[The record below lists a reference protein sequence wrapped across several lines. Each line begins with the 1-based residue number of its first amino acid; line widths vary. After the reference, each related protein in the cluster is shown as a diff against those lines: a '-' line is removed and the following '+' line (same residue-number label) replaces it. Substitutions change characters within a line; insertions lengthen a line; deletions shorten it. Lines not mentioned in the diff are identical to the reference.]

1 LLVLCS
7 NYQKM
12 KIIVRKDGE
21 WYIAEVQWKE
31 NVYAFWYTEEEAV
44 KELNNVVD
52 MMLDYYN
59 KEVSVQE
66 SIKNLLKNKKYSYAV

>member
-1 LLVLCS
+1 
-7 NYQKM
+7 M

-44 KELNNVVD
+44 EELNNVVD

>member
-1 LLVLCS
+1 
-7 NYQKM
+7 M

-44 KELNNVVD
+44 EELNNVVD

-59 KEVSVQE
+59 NEVSVQE
-66 SIKNLLKNKKYSYAV
+66 NIKNLLKNKKYSYAV

>member
-1 LLVLCS
+1 
-7 NYQKM
+7 M
-12 KIIVRKDGE
+12 KIIVRRDWE

-59 KEVSVQE
+59 KEVTVQE
-66 SIKNLLKNKKYSYAV
+66 NIKNLLKNKKYSYAV

>member
-1 LLVLCS
+1 
-7 NYQKM
+7 M
-12 KIIVRKDGE
+12 KIIVRKDWE

-59 KEVSVQE
+59 KEVTVQE
-66 SIKNLLKNKKYSYAV
+66 SIKDLIKNKKYSYAV

>member
-1 LLVLCS
+1 
-7 NYQKM
+7 M
-12 KIIVRKDGE
+12 KIVVRKDGE

-31 NVYAFWYTEEEAV
+31 NVYAFWYTKEEAV

-66 SIKNLLKNKKYSYAV
+66 NIKNLLKNKKYSYAV

>member
-1 LLVLCS
+1 
-7 NYQKM
+7 M
-12 KIIVRKDGE
+12 KIIVRKDWE

>member
-1 LLVLCS
+1 
-7 NYQKM
+7 M

>member
-1 LLVLCS
+1 
-7 NYQKM
+7 M

-66 SIKNLLKNKKYSYAV
+66 SIKKLLKNKKYSYAV

>member
-1 LLVLCS
+1 
-7 NYQKM
+7 M
-12 KIIVRKDGE
+12 KIVVRKDWE

-66 SIKNLLKNKKYSYAV
+66 TIKDLLKNKKYSYAV

>member
-1 LLVLCS
+1 
-7 NYQKM
+7 M

-59 KEVSVQE
+59 NEVSTQE
-66 SIKNLLKNKKYSYAV
+66 TIKNLLKNKQYSYAV

>member
-1 LLVLCS
+1 
-7 NYQKM
+7 M

-59 KEVSVQE
+59 KEVSVQ
-66 SIKNLLKNKKYSYAV
+66 

>member
-1 LLVLCS
+1 
-7 NYQKM
+7 M

-59 KEVSVQE
+59 KEVTVQE
-66 SIKNLLKNKKYSYAV
+66 NIKNLLKNKKYSYAV

>member
-1 LLVLCS
+1 
-7 NYQKM
+7 M

-66 SIKNLLKNKKYSYAV
+66 SIKNLEKNKKYSYAV

>member
-1 LLVLCS
+1 
-7 NYQKM
+7 M

-21 WYIAEVQWKE
+21 WYIAEVVWKE
-31 NVYAFWYTEEEAV
+31 NIYAFWYTEEEAV

-59 KEVSVQE
+59 KEVTIQE
-66 SIKNLLKNKKYSYAV
+66 NIKNLLKNKQYSYAV

>member
-1 LLVLCS
+1 
-7 NYQKM
+7 M
-12 KIIVRKDGE
+12 KIIVRKDWE

-52 MMLDYYN
+52 MMLDYYS

>member
-1 LLVLCS
+1 
-7 NYQKM
+7 M
-12 KIIVRKDGE
+12 KIIVRRDWE

-31 NVYAFWYTEEEAV
+31 NVYAFWYTEEKAV

-59 KEVSVQE
+59 KEVTIQE
-66 SIKNLLKNKKYSYAV
+66 SIKKLLKNKKYSYAV

>member
-1 LLVLCS
+1 
-7 NYQKM
+7 M

-66 SIKNLLKNKKYSYAV
+66 SIKNKKYSYAV

>member
-1 LLVLCS
+1 
-7 NYQKM
+7 M

-31 NVYAFWYTEEEAV
+31 NVYAFWYTGEEAV

>member
-1 LLVLCS
+1 
-7 NYQKM
+7 M
-12 KIIVRKDGE
+12 KIILRKDGE

>member
-1 LLVLCS
+1 
-7 NYQKM
+7 M
-12 KIIVRKDGE
+12 KIIVRKDWE

-59 KEVSVQE
+59 KEVTVQE
-66 SIKNLLKNKKYSYAV
+66 SIKILLENKQYSYAV

>member
-1 LLVLCS
+1 
-7 NYQKM
+7 M
-12 KIIVRKDGE
+12 KIIVRKDWE

-59 KEVSVQE
+59 KEVTVQE
-66 SIKNLLKNKKYSYAV
+66 SIKDLIKNKKYSYAI

>member
-1 LLVLCS
+1 
-7 NYQKM
+7 M

-21 WYIAEVQWKE
+21 WYIAEVQGKE

-59 KEVSVQE
+59 KEVTTQE